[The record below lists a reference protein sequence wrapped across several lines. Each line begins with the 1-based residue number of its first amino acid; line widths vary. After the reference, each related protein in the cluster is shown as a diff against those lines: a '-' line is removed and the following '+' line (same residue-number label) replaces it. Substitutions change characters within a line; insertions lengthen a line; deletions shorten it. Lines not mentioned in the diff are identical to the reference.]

1 MYLLRYKEVFS
12 ARQLGQGD
20 LVHPALRDESWRRRY
35 ALRVAELKTI
45 EDPTER
51 EALAK
56 VLDAAFMRVYRFV
69 AFDIDGTLTSGD
81 SASIDPE
88 MAMIIGDLLSR
99 SVAVVLITGRGR
111 ASTRRAVREI
121 SELSGLHHSYLRR
134 LSCITHNGVFL
145 LKTRPD
151 APRDLL
157 AEETPLVKSNLDLDS
172 LARAAQETLAP
183 LCPEGSFEVG
193 VEPASLRIRFTSA
206 EAMPENTDQ
215 LGKILMELS
224 SVDLHLSSGT
234 YEGIRSLD
242 AAPSNKQ
249 IALKALAS
257 REGIPP
263 EAILRIGDQGQP
275 GGNDFDLL
283 DSPAGFS
290 VGDFSNSDSGCFPVL
305 DEGLDE
311 AVGEVEATRLLLER
325 VLLFPSISITPDPHD
340 ACLAALRD
348 FNRRAAARAKTEAR
362 AARRKMQARIGDLLP
377 DSERELEEEL
387 EISDMFDPRSGGV
400 RFADW
405 EIDQVD
411 AGGLA
416 QQLFEFPRPDGPA
429 PPESGRSVYTDTA
442 ILARGPLYYYADTQP
457 PERLNLRDYLA
468 TSTRFLDDAGNLVGE
483 IEARP
488 FSLLDYKLV
497 AAVQDN
503 VRNILL
509 QLQFAAYRIERECG
523 ESYEGLARRFYRRGL
538 LAHTRE
544 QIAYLIDD
552 RRDWEKTLAD
562 YREVLGV
569 IAGML
574 AEFAD
579 NPPTLDNETK
589 IFKWRECDHFI
600 ENLMAVDIGLR
611 KLREDSV
618 LRQASKLRCVGLAYG
633 GIELPAIAEA
643 LSAGR
648 SYEVEAAISRI
659 SVYSDAAAGEK
670 VRGGGEQYVELLR
683 DLDRP
688 FCFLSGA
695 DHLEENVPTVIMD
708 DNCTTAVT
716 LQTARDALVM
726 RGADVVGA
734 VIVRMPGVN
743 RQVQMAMEDH
753 GFPDPDLLFG
763 FVRGFVAPSPYARL
777 IHPGEPGVK
786 TQYLDQTG
794 IFDKQ
799 KERVKRYMQK
809 NGTPF
814 RD

>member
-1 MYLLRYKEVFS
+1 
-12 ARQLGQGD
+12 
-20 LVHPALRDESWRRRY
+20 VHPALRDEEWRRRY
-35 ALRVAELKTI
+35 AARIAELKGI
-45 EDPTER
+45 GDAGQR
-51 EALAK
+51 EELGR

-81 SASIDPE
+81 SAAVDPE
-88 MAMIIGDLLSR
+88 MAKIIGELLSR

-111 ASTRRAVREI
+111 ASTRRAVEEI
-121 SELSGLHHSYLRR
+121 SELSELHHSYLRR

-151 APRDLL
+151 APRELL
-157 AEETPLVKSNLDLDS
+157 ADETLLVEKNLDLES
-172 LARAAQETLAP
+172 LARVAEEKLAS
-183 LCPEGSFEVG
+183 LCPEESFEVE
-193 VEPASLRIRFTSA
+193 VEPGSLRIRFFSPD
-206 EAMPENTDQ
+206 AMPEDTTE
-215 LGKILMELS
+215 LGEALMETC

-234 YEGIRSLD
+234 YAGIRSLD
-242 AAPSNKQ
+242 VAPSNKQ

-257 REGIPP
+257 LAGIPP

-290 VGDFSNSDSGCFPVL
+290 VGDFSDSRAGCFPVL
-305 DEGLDE
+305 DEDLEE
-311 AVGEVEATRLLLER
+311 AVGGAEATRLLRDR
-325 VLLFPSISITPDPHD
+325 VLLFPPISITPQPHD

-362 AARRKMQARIGDLLP
+362 AARRKIQARIGDLLP

-387 EISDMFDPRSGGV
+387 EIFDIFDPRSGGV

-405 EIDQVD
+405 EIDEVD
-411 AGGLA
+411 ANSLA
-416 QQLFEFPRPDGPA
+416 QRLFEFPRPDGPL
-429 PPESGRSVYTDTA
+429 PPASGRSIYTDTA
-442 ILARGPLYYYADTQP
+442 ILARGPLYYYSDTQP
-457 PERLNLRDYLA
+457 PERLNLGAYLA
-468 TSTRFLDDAGNLVGE
+468 TSIKFLDDAADLVAE

-503 VRNILL
+503 VRNIVL
-509 QLQFAAYRIERECG
+509 QCQFATYRIEREG
-523 ESYEGLARRFYRRGL
+523 GKSYQGLARDFYRRGL
-538 LAHTRE
+538 LAHTSE

-562 YREVLGV
+562 YRGVLRI
-569 IAGML
+569 IAGRL
-574 AEFAD
+574 AEMAKD
-579 NPPTLDNETK
+579 LPVLDDETK
-589 IFKWRECDHFI
+589 LFKWRECDHFI

-618 LRQASKLRCVGLAYG
+618 LRRASKLRCVGLAYG

-648 SYEVEAAISRI
+648 SYEVEAVISRI
-659 SVYSDAAAGEK
+659 SVYSDAEVGEK
-670 VRGGGEQYVELLR
+670 VRGGGEQYVDLLR
-683 DLDRP
+683 KLDRP

-695 DHLEENVPTVIMD
+695 EDLEEGVPTVIMD

-743 RQVQMAMEDH
+743 RQVQMAMDDH
-753 GFPDPDLLFG
+753 GFPDPDLLFS

-777 IHPGEPGVK
+777 IQPGEPGVK

-799 KERVKRYMQK
+799 EERIKRYMQK

-814 RD
+814 HD